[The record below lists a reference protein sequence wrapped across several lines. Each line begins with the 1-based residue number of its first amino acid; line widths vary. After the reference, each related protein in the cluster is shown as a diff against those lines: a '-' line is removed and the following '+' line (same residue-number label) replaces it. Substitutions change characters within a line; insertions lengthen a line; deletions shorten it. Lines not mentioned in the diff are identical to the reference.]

1 MSARK
6 FKLIIAYDG
15 AGYEGWQAR
24 GNGRGIRQTIR
35 DAGGKI
41 WGSCPEI
48 IASSRT
54 DAGVH
59 ARGLVAHLELTEEQP
74 RMTGNKLRLALNA
87 QLPSD
92 IRILSATCAR
102 ADFHARFDATSKEYR
117 YTLWNH
123 PVMDPLLRRQAW
135 HVPRALDLTAMREAA
150 EALVGRHDFRSFTA
164 KRKGELLD
172 PTRTLLRCLIK
183 RSSSRLTFQLLGEG
197 FLYKMCRRI
206 VGTLVQVGEGKRTPA
221 DVRHLLSQ
229 PGTHPPG
236 MIAPAHGLILWHV
249 NYGNTGKNNPAVE

>member
-6 FKLIIAYDG
+6 FKLILAYDG

-24 GNGRGIRQTIR
+24 SKGRGIRQTIR
-35 DAGGKI
+35 DACLQI
-41 WGSCPEI
+41 WGSGPEI

-59 ARGLVAHLELTEEQP
+59 ARGLVAHLELTEEHPQ
-74 RMTGNKLRLALNA
+74 MTGNKLRLALNA
-87 QLPSD
+87 QLPSE

-117 YTLWNH
+117 YSVWNH
-123 PVMDPLLRRQAW
+123 PVMDPLLRGQAW
-135 HVPRALDLTAMREAA
+135 HVPRALDLAAMHEAA

-183 RSSSRLTFQLLGEG
+183 RSGPRLTFQLIGEG

-221 DVRHLLSQ
+221 DVRNLLSQ
-229 PGTHPPG
+229 PDTYQAG
-236 MIAPAHGLILWHV
+236 MIAPAHGLILWKV
-249 NYGNTGKNNPAVE
+249 NYGNAGKNNSSAK